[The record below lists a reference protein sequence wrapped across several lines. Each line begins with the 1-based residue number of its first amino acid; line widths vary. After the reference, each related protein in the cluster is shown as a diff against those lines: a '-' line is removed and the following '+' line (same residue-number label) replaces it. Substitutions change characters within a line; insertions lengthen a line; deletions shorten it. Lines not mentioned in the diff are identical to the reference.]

1 MGNSE
6 SRPHK
11 SEVAPEQNNNIT
23 VNQPNNEWKN
33 AVNGNTEELSVKPN
47 VTHAAFETTSEEV
60 PFTES
65 EKLAPMPVPT
75 AVSSMNNYSPEVK
88 NAVTRPR
95 VAPTAN
101 SSLNNIT
108 GSNVS
113 MKGGFIF
120 DKLASLLQDTETN
133 VFDMNSGNDEKLN
146 KIRSLLDD
154 TESNDNVLVGGG
166 AQSLRELLLQDS
178 ESFLNFRGGNHDKKT
193 HHEKSEK
200 LEEVKEDEEEKPEV
214 SEVMEEMKKD
224 EEDEEKEEKE
234 ETEKSNQS
242 GGEELD
248 TELKVILK
256 ELQTNNSHKGGK
268 TSRKS
273 SKKSNK
279 SKKQSRR
286 NSTESAMTNG
296 TYDIDTD
303 DDEDYLTSTES
314 MNTSD
319 IDIKHYRS

>member
-23 VNQPNNEWKN
+23 VNQPNHEWKH

-65 EKLAPMPVPT
+65 EKLAPMPISTSKTATISRVVP
-75 AVSSMNNYSPEVK
+75 ASK
-88 NAVTRPR
+88 
-95 VAPTAN
+95 AN
-101 SSLNNIT
+101 MT
-108 GSNVS
+108 SN
-113 MKGGFIF
+113 MQGGFIF

-133 VFDMNSGNDEKLN
+133 VFDMNSGNDVKLN
-146 KIRSLLDD
+146 KIRSLLND
-154 TESNDNVLVGGG
+154 TETNDNVLVGGG
-166 AQSLRELLLQDS
+166 SQSLRELLLQDS

-224 EEDEEKEEKE
+224 EDEDEEKEEKKEE

-256 ELQTNNSHKGGK
+256 ELQTNNNHKGGK
-268 TSRKS
+268 SSRKS

-303 DDEDYLTSTES
+303 DDEDYLTSTTS